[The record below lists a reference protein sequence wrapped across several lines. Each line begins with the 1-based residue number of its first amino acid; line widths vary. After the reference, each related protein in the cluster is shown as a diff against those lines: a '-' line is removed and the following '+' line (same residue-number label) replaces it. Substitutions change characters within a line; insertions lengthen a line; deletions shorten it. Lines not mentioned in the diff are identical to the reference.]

1 VSEQDETI
9 ARNIQRLRTD
19 GRLTIGELARRAGLS
34 KQTLSMIE
42 RGGANPTIGT
52 LTAIAEALGSTL
64 RHLIIETGSTVVVRP
79 AADAQ
84 WTSAVGGQA
93 RLLDQIYGS
102 GYVRTT
108 IVKLSGR
115 DHKPSEVLYRGSLHH
130 VFVIEGD
137 VEAGPVARPAT
148 LSQGDYARFPADADH
163 VIISRSES
171 SLIHLVTTFPQIAQL
186 PPVPQS

>member
-1 VSEQDETI
+1 MSEQDDTI

-19 GRLTIGELARRAGLS
+19 ARLTIGELARRAGLS

-42 RGGANPTIGT
+42 RGGANPTVGT

-64 RHLIIETGSTVVVRP
+64 RHLIVETGTTVVVRH

-102 GYVRTT
+102 GYVRST

-115 DHKPSEVLYRGSLHH
+115 DHKPSEVLYKGSLHH
-130 VFVIEGD
+130 LFVIEGQ
-137 VEAGPVARPAT
+137 VEAGPADRPVT
-148 LSQGDYARFPADADH
+148 LSQADFARFPADAEH
-163 VIISRSES
+163 VILGRTES
-171 SLIHLVTTFPQIAQL
+171 ALIHLVTTFPQIAQL
-186 PPVPQS
+186 PPVPPT

>member
-1 VSEQDETI
+1 MGEQDDTI
-9 ARNIQRLRTD
+9 ARNIQRLRVD
-19 GRLTIGELARRAGLS
+19 SRLTLGELARRAGLS

-42 RGGANPTIGT
+42 RGGANPTVGT

-64 RHLIIETGSTVVVRP
+64 RHLIVETGSTVVVRS

-84 WTSAVGGQA
+84 WTAAVGGQA

-102 GYVRTT
+102 GYVRTS

-115 DHKPSEVLYRGSLHH
+115 AHQPSEVLYRGSLHH
-130 VFVIEGD
+130 LFVIEGQ
-137 VEAGPVARPAT
+137 VEAGPADRPAT
-148 LSQGDYARFPADADH
+148 LSESDFARFPADAEH
-163 VIISRSES
+163 VIVSRTES
-171 SLIHLVTTFPQIAQL
+171 SLIHLVTTFPQLAQL

>member
-1 VSEQDETI
+1 MSEQDETI

>member
-1 VSEQDETI
+1 MTEQDETI

-64 RHLIIETGSTVVVRP
+64 RHLIVETGSTVVVRP
-79 AADAQ
+79 ASEAQ

-115 DHKPSEVLYRGSLHH
+115 DHEPSEVLYRGSLHH

-137 VEAGPVARPAT
+137 VEAGPVTRPAT
-148 LSQGDYARFPADADH
+148 LSQGDFARFPADAEH
-163 VIISRSES
+163 VIISRSEN

>member
-1 VSEQDETI
+1 MSEQDDTI

-19 GRLTIGELARRAGLS
+19 ERLTLGELARRAGLS

-42 RGGANPTIGT
+42 KGGANPTVGT

-64 RHLIIETGSTVVVRP
+64 RHLIVETGSTVVIRP
-79 AADAQ
+79 AANAK
-84 WTSAVGGQA
+84 WTTAVGGQA

-115 DHKPSEVLYRGSLHH
+115 AHKPSEVLYRGSLHH
-130 VFVIEGD
+130 IYVIEGQ
-137 VEAGPVARPAT
+137 VEAGPADRPIT
-148 LSQGDYARFPADADH
+148 LVQGDFARFPADADH
-163 VIISRSES
+163 VIISQTEN